1 MNPDGVKRKLDGVV
15 DHVPPDKGYDVLDER
30 LTE

>member
-15 DHVPPDKGYDVLDER
+15 DNVPPDEGYDVLDER